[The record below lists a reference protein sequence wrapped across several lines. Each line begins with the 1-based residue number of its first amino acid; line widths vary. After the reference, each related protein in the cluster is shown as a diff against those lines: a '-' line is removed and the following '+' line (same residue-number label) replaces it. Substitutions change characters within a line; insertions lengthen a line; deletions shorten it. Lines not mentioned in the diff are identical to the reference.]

1 MPDQKSLLIIGKVW
15 PEPRS
20 SAAGS
25 RMIQLIDL
33 FQKDG
38 WEITFS
44 SPASKS
50 DYSFNLEEIGVRETP
65 VQLNDS
71 SFDEFI
77 KQLKPDAV
85 IFDRY
90 MTEEQFGWRAAENC
104 PGALRILDTEDLH
117 CLRNARQ
124 NAWKKNREFKAE
136 DLLTEE
142 TAKREIAS
150 ILRCDL
156 SLIISD
162 AEMQILKDAFHIDER
177 LLFYL
182 PFLLDFDDEPVH
194 KNLLNYD
201 DRNSFVSIGNFRHEP
216 NWNAVLWLADEIW
229 PLIRARLPSAKLYVY
244 GSYPSKKNF
253 QLSKP
258 DNGFLIKGRASDAKE
273 VIGKARV
280 LLAPLRFGAGIKGK
294 LVEAM
299 QCGTPSITTSI
310 GAEGIVLGNKW
321 NGVIA
326 DDPGQFADAAVELY
340 QNQDY
345 WQTSQQAGFEI
356 LKDRFDRNKFEPE
369 LLRRIKEISNDL
381 KSHRRNNFTGSMLMH
396 HSMNSTKF
404 MSKWIEEKKK
414 QQVSSCKLHDS

>member
-1 MPDQKSLLIIGKVW
+1 MSEEKTLLIIGKVW
-15 PEPRS
+15 PEPKS

-25 RMIQLIDL
+25 RMIQLIEL
-33 FQKDG
+33 IQKDG
-38 WEITFS
+38 WKITFS

-77 KQLKPDAV
+77 HQLNPDAV

-90 MTEEQFGWRAAENC
+90 MTEEQFGWRVAEKC
-104 PGALRILDTEDLH
+104 PGAVRILDTEDLH

-124 NAWKKNREFKAE
+124 NAWKMNKVFEVE

-162 AEMQILKDAFHIDER
+162 TEMQILKDAFHIDER

-182 PFLLDFDDEPVH
+182 PFLLNFDDEPDH
-194 KNLLNYD
+194 TKLLKYD

-253 QLSKP
+253 QLSNP
-258 DNGFLIKGRASDAKE
+258 EDGFLIKGRVNDAKD
-273 VIGKARV
+273 VIGKAKV

-299 QCGTPSITTSI
+299 QCGTPSVTTSV

-326 DDPGQFADAAVELY
+326 DDPGLFANAAVELY
-340 QNQDY
+340 QNQAY
-345 WQTSQQAGFEI
+345 WQSSQQTGFEI
-356 LKDRFDRNKFEPE
+356 LKDRFDRNKFEPK
-369 LLRRIKEISNDL
+369 LLRRIKEISEDL
-381 KSHRRNNFTGSMLMH
+381 KNHRRKNFTGSMLMH
-396 HSMNSTKF
+396 HTLNSTKF
-404 MSKWIEEKKK
+404 MSKWIEEKNK
-414 QQVSSCKLHDS
+414 